1 MMRVM
6 MRRVERVRNGI
17 GFLNIHDIA
26 RRLNISIGTIS
37 RALND
42 RAGVSAKT
50 RERVLEAAKRY
61 GYAPNQSGR
70 SLRRGATGMIGFM
83 VIPNRDRTTKGEAFF
98 MTIFDGLQ
106 SVLAAHGLDL
116 VIHYCGADQ
125 DPETHVQRIVE
136 RRMVDGLIISQI
148 NRSDPRIDYLIQKKL
163 PFIAFG
169 RSGTRR
175 AHTWIDLDFE
185 GVAEQSIDLLYRLG
199 HRRIA
204 IATAANDLNFG
215 YLYLEACRTSLA
227 RRGITLTDD
236 LILREPLTEA
246 GGYSLG
252 GRLLALRARPT
263 AVVRRRRRSG
273 PRPFHCRLR
282 PEPERRFPAA
292 VADPVPAVPDRA
304 RRMAGRPDHGA
315 DRGTGRR
322 PGDPACAQD
331 LAAADRAGRERTTAG
346 PVTSCAQRKED
357 CGRPPGDW
365 YDGRSGALPSNGI

>member
-1 MMRVM
+1 
-6 MRRVERVRNGI
+6 
-17 GFLNIHDIA
+17 LNIHDIA

-50 RERVLEAAKRY
+50 RQRVLEAAKKY
-61 GYAPNQSGR
+61 GYSPNQSGR

-125 DPETHVQRIVE
+125 DPEAHVQRIVE
-136 RRMVDGLIISQI
+136 RRMVDGLIISQT

-175 AHTWIDLDFE
+175 AHSWTDLDFE

-204 IATAANDLNFG
+204 IATAANELNFG
-215 YLYLEACRTSLA
+215 YLYLEACQASLA
-227 RRGITLTDD
+227 RRGIALTDD
-236 LILREPLTEA
+236 LIFREPLTEA

-252 GRLLALRARPT
+252 GRLLALRDRPT
-263 AVVRRRRRSG
+263 AVALVQNTLTLGLYQRLSDAGVVPGRDLSIIG
-273 PRPFHCRLR
+273 FDQSPNGDFLR
-282 PEPERRFPAA
+282 PSLTQFRVSLTELGEWLGGQIMALIE
-292 VADPVPAVPDRA
+292 A
-304 RRMAGRPDHGA
+304 R
-315 DRGTGRR
+315 
-322 PGDPACAQD
+322 
-331 LAAADRAGRERTTAG
+331 RAGRVIRHAHKIWPLQIEPG
-346 PVTSCAQRKED
+346 ESAQ
-357 CGRPPGDW
+357 PPA
-365 YDGRSGALPSNGI
+365 R

>member
-1 MMRVM
+1 
-6 MRRVERVRNGI
+6 
-17 GFLNIHDIA
+17 LDIHDIA

-42 RAGVSAKT
+42 RAGVSAET
-50 RERVLEAAKRY
+50 RQRVLEAVKRY
-61 GYAPNQSGR
+61 EYSPNQSGR

-83 VIPNRDRTTKGEAFF
+83 VIPNRDRTAKGESFF

-125 DPETHVQRIVE
+125 DPQAHVQRIVE
-136 RRMVDGLIISQI
+136 RRMVDGLIISQT

-175 AHTWIDLDFE
+175 AHTWTDLDFE

-215 YLYLEACRTSLA
+215 YVYLQACRASLA
-227 RRGITLTDD
+227 RRGIMLTED
-236 LILREPLTEA
+236 LIFREPLTEA

-252 GRLLALRARPT
+252 GRLLALRDRPT
-263 AVVRRRRRSG
+263 AVALVQNTLTLGLYHRLSDASVVPGRDLSIIG
-273 PRPFHCRLR
+273 FDQSPNADFLR
-282 PEPERRFPAA
+282 PSLTQFRLSLAELGGWLGGHIMTLIE
-292 VADPVPAVPDRA
+292 A
-304 RRMAGRPDHGA
+304 R
-315 DRGTGRR
+315 
-322 PGDPACAQD
+322 
-331 LAAADRAGRERTTAG
+331 RAGRVIRHAHKIWPLQIEPG
-346 PVTSCAQRKED
+346 ESAQ
-357 CGRPPGDW
+357 PPA
-365 YDGRSGALPSNGI
+365 R

>member
-1 MMRVM
+1 MD
-6 MRRVERVRNGI
+6 
-17 GFLNIHDIA
+17 IHDIA

-42 RAGVSAKT
+42 RAGVSAET
-50 RERVLEAAKRY
+50 RQRVLEAVKRY
-61 GYAPNQSGR
+61 EYSPNQSGR

-83 VIPNRDRTTKGEAFF
+83 VIPNRDRTAKGESFF

-125 DPETHVQRIVE
+125 DPQAHVQRIVE
-136 RRMVDGLIISQI
+136 RRMVDGLIISQT

-175 AHTWIDLDFE
+175 AHTWTDLDFE

-215 YLYLEACRTSLA
+215 YVYLEACRASLA
-227 RRGITLTDD
+227 RRGIMLTED
-236 LILREPLTEA
+236 LIFREPLTEA

-252 GRLLALRARPT
+252 GRLLALRDRPT
-263 AVVRRRRRSG
+263 AVALVQNTLTLGLYHRLSDASVVPGRDLSIIG
-273 PRPFHCRLR
+273 FDQSPNADFLR
-282 PEPERRFPAA
+282 PSLTQFRLSLAELGGWLGGHIMTLIE
-292 VADPVPAVPDRA
+292 A
-304 RRMAGRPDHGA
+304 R
-315 DRGTGRR
+315 
-322 PGDPACAQD
+322 
-331 LAAADRAGRERTTAG
+331 RAGRVIRHAHKIWPLQIEPG
-346 PVTSCAQRKED
+346 ESAQ
-357 CGRPPGDW
+357 PPA
-365 YDGRSGALPSNGI
+365 R

>member
-1 MMRVM
+1 MD
-6 MRRVERVRNGI
+6 
-17 GFLNIHDIA
+17 IHDIA

-42 RAGVSAKT
+42 RAGVSAET
-50 RERVLEAAKRY
+50 RQRVLEAVKRY
-61 GYAPNQSGR
+61 EYSPNQSGR

-83 VIPNRDRTTKGEAFF
+83 VIPNRDRTAKGESFF

-125 DPETHVQRIVE
+125 DPQAHVQRIVE
-136 RRMVDGLIISQI
+136 RRMVDGLIISQT

-169 RSGTRR
+169 RSTTHR
-175 AHTWIDLDFE
+175 AHSWIDLDFE

-215 YLYLEACRTSLA
+215 YVYLEACRASLA
-227 RRGITLTDD
+227 RRGIMLTED
-236 LILREPLTEA
+236 LIFREPLTEA

-252 GRLLALRARPT
+252 GRLLALRDRPT
-263 AVVRRRRRSG
+263 AVALVQNTLTLGLYHRLSDASVVPGRDLSIIG
-273 PRPFHCRLR
+273 FDQSPNADFLR
-282 PEPERRFPAA
+282 PSLTQFRLSLAELGGWLGGHIMTLIE
-292 VADPVPAVPDRA
+292 A
-304 RRMAGRPDHGA
+304 R
-315 DRGTGRR
+315 
-322 PGDPACAQD
+322 
-331 LAAADRAGRERTTAG
+331 RAGRVIRHAHKIWPLQIEPG
-346 PVTSCAQRKED
+346 ESAQ
-357 CGRPPGDW
+357 PPA
-365 YDGRSGALPSNGI
+365 R